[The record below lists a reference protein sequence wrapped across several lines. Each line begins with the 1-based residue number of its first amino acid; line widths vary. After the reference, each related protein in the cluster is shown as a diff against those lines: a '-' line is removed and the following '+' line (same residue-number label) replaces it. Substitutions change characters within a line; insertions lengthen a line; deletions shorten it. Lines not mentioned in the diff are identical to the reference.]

1 MIRPELHSTCN
12 ANMIQRVGP
21 NVNTM
26 FASYAERKVD
36 AHKQIMVTL
45 WFIKTVVLARHS
57 VA

>member
-1 MIRPELHSTCN
+1 MIRPELRSTCN

-26 FASYAERKVD
+26 FASYAESKVD
-36 AHKQIMVTL
+36 AHKQIMVKL
-45 WFIKTVVLARHS
+45 WFIKTVVSSRCS